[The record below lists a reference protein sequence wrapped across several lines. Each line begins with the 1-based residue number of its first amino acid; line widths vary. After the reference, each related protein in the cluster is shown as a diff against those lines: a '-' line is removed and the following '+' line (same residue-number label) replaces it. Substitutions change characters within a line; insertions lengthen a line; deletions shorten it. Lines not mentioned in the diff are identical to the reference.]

1 MTPEDQVRV
10 YETCHRQG
18 ADSAKRSVSEHDAE
32 DIASDVSLKIIS
44 KHPGDEPVSPKYF
57 SPPYARKSCTNCA
70 TDRNRDRRINAKR
83 LARLTAEAI
92 AEGVIEDTPQGRAE
106 YAAMLRSL
114 QPSRKTVPL
123 SPNSALPAKQNM
135 SFLLYEVVLDCIAL
149 HAPGSMLYAKCIARK
164 TNARIFEDESRR
176 MKADLSKGFRD
187 PTGYATNPE
196 RLKKRLK
203 AEAAEW
209 AGGRMTE
216 IRAMIQSRFASDGE
230 LRTAMLSRFDET
242 QAETA

>member
-18 ADSAKRSVSEHDAE
+18 ADSAKQIVNEYDAE
-32 DIASDVSLKIIS
+32 DVASDVAFKIIS
-44 KHPGDEPVSPKYF
+44 KHPGDEPVSPKYI
-57 SPPYARKSCTNCA
+57 SPPYVRKSCSNGAVDST
-70 TDRNRDRRINAKR
+70 RDRRINAKR
-83 LARLTAEAI
+83 LAKLTAEAI
-92 AEGVIEDTPQGRAE
+92 AAGVIEDTPQGRAE

-114 QPSRKTVPL
+114 HPSRKPGPL
-123 SPNSALPAKQNM
+123 SPNTALPAKQNI
-135 SFLLYEVVLDCIAL
+135 SFLLDEVVLDCIAL

-187 PTGYATNPE
+187 PNGYATNPE

-203 AEAAEW
+203 AETAEW
-209 AGGRMTE
+209 ASVRGTE

-230 LRTAMLSRFDET
+230 LRTAMFSRFDET